1 MMRPVYLHGAL
12 GKEFGRKF
20 RFDADNIVDVL
31 CALRANFPRFANAI
45 RNGFYK
51 IIVGK
56 SVSSGMALA
65 EHEIS
70 GFNLGAKPVHIVP
83 VTAGR
88 KNGGLGKIITGIAL
102 IGLSMV
108 PGLNVGIW
116 SAAGAGGATWSGA
129 ASAIGTS
136 MLLTGVATMIAPEI
150 ESGDTKESFTMTGPS
165 SNIQEGNIIPI
176 AYGEVITGGYMIS
189 GGITINTDTNG
200 GDDNGDG
207 ILSRVPFDWLRGGG
221 SAAREATPG
230 GATPPN
236 P

>member
-1 MMRPVYLHGAL
+1 MMRPVHLHGAL

-20 RFDADNIVDVL
+20 EFDADSVVDVL

-51 IIVGK
+51 VVVGK

-65 EHEIS
+65 ENEVA

-83 VTAGR
+83 VVAGR
-88 KNGGLGKIITGIAL
+88 KRGGLGKIIAGIAL

-129 ASAIGTS
+129 ASALGTS

-150 ESGDTKESFTMTGPS
+150 DAGDTKDSFTMSGPS

-176 AYGEVITGGYMIS
+176 AYGEVVTGGYMIS
-189 GGITINTDTNG
+189 GGITINTHASDGNG
-200 GDDNGDG
+200 GNAV
-207 ILSRVPFDWLRGGG
+207 LSGVDLLNAVGGTLTGYGRPGG
-221 SAAREATPG
+221 SA
-230 GATPPN
+230 PPN

>member
-1 MMRPVYLHGAL
+1 MMREIYLHGAL

-20 RFDADNIVDVL
+20 QFDADSVVDVL

-56 SVSSGMALA
+56 RISTGMALA

-129 ASAIGTS
+129 ASALGTS
-136 MLLTGVATMIAPEI
+136 MLLTGAATMIAPEI
-150 ESGDTKESFTMTGPS
+150 DSGDTKESFTMSGPS
-165 SNIQEGNIIPI
+165 SNVQEGNIIPI

-189 GGITINTDTNG
+189 GGITINTDASGGG
-200 GDDNGDG
+200 GDGNG
-207 ILSRVPFDWLRGGG
+207 IWSRITLDELLHGGAFREVTPGG
-221 SAAREATPG
+221 SAPA
-230 GATPPN
+230 N

>member
-1 MMRPVYLHGAL
+1 MMRPVHLHGAL

-20 RFDADNIVDVL
+20 EFDADSVVDVL

-51 IIVGK
+51 VVVGK

-65 EHEIS
+65 ENEVA

-83 VTAGR
+83 VVAGR
-88 KNGGLGKIITGIAL
+88 KRGGLGKIIAGIAL

-129 ASAIGTS
+129 ASALGTS

-150 ESGDTKESFTMTGPS
+150 DAGDTKESFTMSGPS

-176 AYGEVITGGYMIS
+176 AYGEVVTGGYMIS
-189 GGITINTDTNG
+189 GGITINTHASDGNG
-200 GDDNGDG
+200 GNAV
-207 ILSRVPFDWLRGGG
+207 LSGVDLLNAVGGTLTGYGRPGG
-221 SAAREATPG
+221 SA
-230 GATPPN
+230 PPN